1 MKVAAYPLGQRFLGS
16 GLVSGKLS
24 LFNFGLFLKFF
35 EQIYEN
41 KRIKSKRMEEKK
53 RYI

>member
-24 LFNFGLFLKFF
+24 LFNLGLFVKFF
-35 EQIYEN
+35 EHYEN
-41 KRIKSKRMEEKK
+41 KRTKSKRMEEKK